1 MTKIN
6 KTNIFLYFIFSISLF
21 IGFYLSEDTAGHG
34 QSVIDFNDTWPVI
47 SDPSKYFQ
55 IQPGDTTQIDFKFP
69 LHYYISAII
78 FRIVQDQEIF
88 RLIFISIS
96 LFTPFMFFKC
106 LSEKYKNLD
115 SNNLFLFSLILF
127 ILPSF
132 RTGVIWPNTQVTA
145 LIFFLASLFFFI
157 KWENKKS
164 FSLIN
169 KDIIFSLVFISLAV
183 YTRQLYAII
192 YLYYLFI
199 IFLRCKFNYLIRIL
213 LISVLFSLPGLYII
227 FFKNVGAATLLF
239 NIKFQNSL
247 LINPSILAFY
257 LIPFFFILSFNN
269 ISFLRFNSKKDLTY
283 LVIVL
288 LVVAVSLNYF
298 NYNVKIGGGFF
309 LKLSLI
315 LFENLYFFVLTTILG
330 YMMIFKICKEN
341 IQNIVIFSLL
351 ILVFT
356 SKYILMKYFEPM
368 FIIILFI
375 LIKSKLTIEFLLK
388 RKNIYFFFTYFFIYF
403 ISAYIND
410 IFQITKNSIGVIRS
424 F

>member
-1 MTKIN
+1 M
-6 KTNIFLYFIFSISLF
+6 
-21 IGFYLSEDTAGHG
+21 
-34 QSVIDFNDTWPVI
+34 Q
-47 SDPSKYFQ
+47 
-55 IQPGDTTQIDFKFP
+55 
-69 LHYYISAII
+69 
-78 FRIVQDQEIF
+78 
-88 RLIFISIS
+88 
-96 LFTPFMFFKC
+96 
-106 LSEKYKNLD
+106 
-115 SNNLFLFSLILF
+115 
-127 ILPSF
+127 
-132 RTGVIWPNTQVTA
+132 
-145 LIFFLASLFFFI
+145 
-157 KWENKKS
+157 
-164 FSLIN
+164 
-169 KDIIFSLVFISLAV
+169 
-183 YTRQLYAII
+183 
-192 YLYYLFI
+192 
-199 IFLRCKFNYLIRIL
+199 
-213 LISVLFSLPGLYII
+213 LFSLPGLYII

-375 LIKSKLTIEFLLK
+375 LIKSKLPIEFLLK